1 MRTFRLLF
9 AAILAAVSPLAAQ
22 EQNSEVLKVGADKF
36 LRWYGH
42 EARTYF
48 IQVSDP
54 NDHLRRWTWAP
65 IIETGNDENISYEVD
80 GTADKGFFR
89 LWFSDQ
95 PTTDPDGDDFDYDG
109 LTNWDEV
116 SVHQTN
122 PMEWD
127 TDGDGLSDFWEIEK
141 GLDPND
147 DGSIDPANGAD
158 GDPDG
163 DGLTNEFEYWYGGD
177 PHLTDTDSDGLNDYD
192 EVFVHSTSPA
202 NSDSDGDSLS
212 DFSEIYTH
220 GTNPSLWDTDEDTL
234 SDGDE
239 ILVHFTNPL
248 EMDTDGD
255 WMWDDYEIDNNLNP
269 NNAADGLLDADG
281 DTLANQLE
289 FVFLDKGFDPFVVN
303 NAAVFPWAG
312 DPDWDGITTQVEFVT
327 HLTNPRQPDTDGDGM
342 NDAWELAHGFNP
354 KLNNNLAGPANQNP
368 NADPDGDGLT
378 NAEEEQLGTNPN
390 NVDTDGDGVNDGDE
404 EDQGSNPNDPSD
416 TQPPP
421 NGTVPA
427 TFTFGDHSQSHS
439 EKYRVQLTPLEGDT
453 YGVRYRT
460 NRNYG
465 QTQEGTFRLPKG
477 AKYKVELI
485 HIGTNPRYRG
495 TPRPDYDYTLE
506 VDDTANC
513 LVVDD
518 PDGIMGVNWDSDP
531 FYAEG
536 KDATLYVPLFKM
548 KEVSFS
554 ASTITDWLTDDGTLN
569 TAGGID
575 YVTYDAPHWKDGN
588 NDGDAD
594 DPGER
599 KYPIAYV
606 RDTPPSIAGKI
617 KVKPSGL
624 TALSGFSAKIKV
636 TGPGNI
642 IIDETA
648 AATLDTDELELIA
661 TPSSG
666 NFEDEIDYLNPMTLS
681 WEVEVNDK
689 DHWCEAGETDNRTYV
704 TLGVPTT
711 ALRQETLFDLGC
723 RNADGESVIGLARD
737 AMFGEFTDQQVNRLD
752 GVQMTYWVNNQ
763 MGCTDT
769 PDLLQRSD
777 GNGNCQS
784 WGGLFRDILRT
795 HGIAADRIRVWPKN
809 NDTSV
814 IVKNWSF
821 TSPPSGPPNHPYVD
835 GVDATDLLGI
845 AGQGNPDPPGSFNGH
860 WITKSGGFY
869 YDASYGTSPVILG
882 NVDKNYEDSA
892 FAGFGAGYVSGA
904 NTFTGIRLNDTASP
918 TADVDYFLAN

>member
-1 MRTFRLLF
+1 
-9 AAILAAVSPLAAQ
+9 
-22 EQNSEVLKVGADKF
+22 
-36 LRWYGH
+36 
-42 EARTYF
+42 
-48 IQVSDP
+48 
-54 NDHLRRWTWAP
+54 
-65 IIETGNDENISYEVD
+65 
-80 GTADKGFFR
+80 
-89 LWFSDQ
+89 
-95 PTTDPDGDDFDYDG
+95 
-109 LTNWDEV
+109 
-116 SVHQTN
+116 
-122 PMEWD
+122 
-127 TDGDGLSDFWEIEK
+127 
-141 GLDPND
+141 
-147 DGSIDPANGAD
+147 
-158 GDPDG
+158 
-163 DGLTNEFEYWYGGD
+163 
-177 PHLTDTDSDGLNDYD
+177 
-192 EVFVHSTSPA
+192 
-202 NSDSDGDSLS
+202 
-212 DFSEIYTH
+212 
-220 GTNPSLWDTDEDTL
+220 
-234 SDGDE
+234 
-239 ILVHFTNPL
+239 
-248 EMDTDGD
+248 
-255 WMWDDYEIDNNLNP
+255 
-269 NNAADGLLDADG
+269 
-281 DTLANQLE
+281 
-289 FVFLDKGFDPFVVN
+289 
-303 NAAVFPWAG
+303 
-312 DPDWDGITTQVEFVT
+312 
-327 HLTNPRQPDTDGDGM
+327 
-342 NDAWELAHGFNP
+342 
-354 KLNNNLAGPANQNP
+354 
-368 NADPDGDGLT
+368 
-378 NAEEEQLGTNPN
+378 
-390 NVDTDGDGVNDGDE
+390 
-404 EDQGSNPNDPSD
+404 
-416 TQPPP
+416 
-421 NGTVPA
+421 
-427 TFTFGDHSQSHS
+427 
-439 EKYRVQLTPLEGDT
+439 
-453 YGVRYRT
+453 
-460 NRNYG
+460 
-465 QTQEGTFRLPKG
+465 
-477 AKYKVELI
+477 
-485 HIGTNPRYRG
+485 
-495 TPRPDYDYTLE
+495 LE

-642 IIDETA
+642 IIDET

-795 HGIAADRIRVWPKN
+795 HGIAADRIRAWPKN

-821 TSPPSGPPNHPYVD
+821 TSSPSGPPNHPYVG
-835 GVDATDLLGI
+835 GVDATDILGI